1 MKKYFA
7 FAGLFLF
14 CLIQIATDR
23 TSLYNAAVQNA
34 GATDKSYISPRM
46 VPFLHDDYEGDSL
59 LIEGLKSESYLNAA
73 DITHMHQQIKK
84 NRAGMWHKDSLG
96 NDSKILPP
104 GQAPSAGLSPK
115 KATKAWTN
123 YFKKYPVGFY
133 ELSQPVFS
141 KDGTVAVICVN
152 FQCGVYCGNGGAYVF
167 RFLNG
172 QWTAV
177 KNCYSWKK

>member
-1 MKKYFA
+1 MKYYFSI
-7 FAGLFLF
+7 FTFLILGL
-14 CLIQIATDR
+14 IPGDTSN
-23 TSLYNAAVQNA
+23 TSLYSAAVQNA
-34 GATDKSYISPRM
+34 GATDKSYISSRM

-59 LIEGLKSESYLNAA
+59 LIEGLKNESYLSAA
-73 DITHMHQQIKK
+73 DIAYMHQQIKK
-84 NRAGMWHKDSLG
+84 NRAGMWQKDSLG
-96 NDSKILPP
+96 NEAKILPP

-141 KDGTVAVICVN
+141 KDGTVAAICVN

>member
-1 MKKYFA
+1 MKYHFA
-7 FAGLFLF
+7 FVALFL
-14 CLIQIATDR
+14 LALMPPATHNV
-23 TSLYNAAVQNA
+23 SLYNAAVQNA
-34 GATDKSYISPRM
+34 GATDKSYISPRI
-46 VPFLHDDYEGDSL
+46 VPYLHDDYEGDSL
-59 LIEGLKSESYLNAA
+59 LIEGLKNENYLTTT
-73 DITHMHQQIKK
+73 DIAYMHLQIKK
-84 NRAGMWHKDSLG
+84 NRAGMWQKDSMP
-96 NDSKILPP
+96 NDAKLLPP
-104 GQAPSAGLSPK
+104 GQAPATGLSPK

-141 KDGTVAVICVN
+141 KDGNVAVICVN

-167 RFLNG
+167 RLLNG